1 MQPIK
6 LKENKMSILQKQADF
21 GRTIFEINQN
31 AIQESFRTQQE
42 NWQKYFELNST
53 FGKRLPE
60 VTDISTFVELQREY
74 GSTLWENTKEA
85 TQNQTEIMKSALTE
99 AGEAVR
105 KVFNTDAA

>member
-1 MQPIK
+1 
-6 LKENKMSILQKQADF
+6 
-21 GRTIFEINQN
+21 
-31 AIQESFRTQQE
+31 
-42 NWQKYFELNST
+42 LNST